1 MSLISKANLPGVRL
15 FHFSFTAIFSL
26 TLFIPFESGFLTFS
40 LTWGLHLNCGSPFA
54 SSNWANF
61 FKHRHVF
68 PVWSFF
74 PLLFAHL
81 YEGKMGR
88 AGDCLKGSIRWLLFQ
103 RFRGNFFQRLS
114 FSTISKLYERMTNPF
129 RFLLFL
135 SGVLSHCVEW
145 GRNRYFNS
153 LPKHLFSE
161 LPRKAW
167 SWLERCS
174 FPLTGRLWV
183 KRQLWSPPCTQHGS
197 PQFLPRAELFLPKIC
212 LMAHLPLWGCL
223 CHWLSFIFLPSTH
236 HHLTHYIYLQ
246 DHLFIAP
253 PRPFTQTS

>member
-40 LTWGLHLNCGSPFA
+40 LTWRSPLESCQPLCFLEL
-54 SSNWANF
+54 SQLFQTLTCFS
-61 FKHRHVF
+61 RLVI
-68 PVWSFF
+68 F
-74 PLLFAHL
+74 PLLFANL

-161 LPRKAW
+161 LTRKAW
-167 SWLERCS
+167 SWLERWS
-174 FPLTGRLWV
+174 FPLTGSLWV
-183 KRQLWSPPCTQHGS
+183 KRQLWSPLVHSMAVLSSCQEQNYFFPKSVSWPT
-197 PQFLPRAELFLPKIC
+197 FLSEA
-212 LMAHLPLWGCL
+212 A
-223 CHWLSFIFLPSTH
+223 SVT
-236 HHLTHYIYLQ
+236 
-246 DHLFIAP
+246 D
-253 PRPFTQTS
+253 